1 MKRPIYLDHHATTP
15 LAPEVLEVMMP
26 YLTDHFGNASSTEH
40 AFGWR
45 AEEAVELA
53 RGQVASL
60 VGCTPREIIFT
71 SGATEANNLGI
82 RGVAEAYVKRGRH
95 LVTQATE
102 HAAVLDVCRDLEAK
116 GHPLTVL
123 PVDPFGAVRKDD
135 LVANLREDTVLV
147 SVMGA
152 NNEVGT
158 LQPYEDLSELA
169 SQVGAVFHCDMAQM
183 LGRCRLELDKTKVGL
198 ASFSAHKLYGPK
210 GVGALYVSRRSPR
223 VVLSPQQVGGGHER
237 GWRSGTLNVPGIVG
251 FGAACA
257 LAAEV
262 LDDEATRQKQLANR
276 LIDEVRRGLDGAC
289 TVHGPREERL
299 PGNVSFGFEGVDGE
313 RLLLALG
320 ELAVSSGAACASSK
334 QAPSHVLEAMGVP
347 IGLAQATLRV
357 GVGRSTTEANIV
369 FAAERI
375 VAVVQELRG
384 A

>member
-1 MKRPIYLDHHATTP
+1 MNRPIYLDHHATTP

-26 YLTDHFGNASSTEH
+26 YLTNHFGNASSSEH

-53 RGQVASL
+53 RSQVASL
-60 VGCTPREIIFT
+60 VGCTPHEIIFT

-82 RGVAEAYVKRGRH
+82 RGVAEAYAKRGGH

-123 PVDPFGAVRKDD
+123 PVDQLGTVMTDD
-135 LVANLREDTVLV
+135 LTAALRDDTVLV
-147 SVMGA
+147 SIMGA

-158 LQPYEDLSELA
+158 VQPFEELSELTTNA
-169 SQVGAVFHCDMAQM
+169 GAIFHCDMAQM
-183 LGRCRLELDKTKVGL
+183 LGRCRLDLSKSKIGL

-210 GVGALYVSRRSPR
+210 GVGALYVSRRNPR

-251 FGAACA
+251 FGAACV
-257 LAAEV
+257 LAAEL
-262 LDDEATRQKQLANR
+262 LDQEADRQRRLANQ
-276 LIDEVRRGLDGAC
+276 LVDEVSQGLDGAC
-289 TVHGPREERL
+289 IVHGSRKARL

-313 RLLLALG
+313 KLLLALA
-320 ELAVSSGAACASSK
+320 ELAVSSGAACASAK
-334 QAPSHVLEAMGVP
+334 QAPSHVLAAMGVP
-347 IGLAQATLRV
+347 VGLAQATLRV
-357 GVGRSTTEANIV
+357 GLGRSTTEANIL

-375 VAVVQELRG
+375 VSVVKELRD